1 MPPASPATL
10 RHVVVAVLLVYVAV
24 LNGFILNVLYVRHAA
39 RFAQLT
45 DWTDGPRRQ
54 PTQQHPNASY
64 APSLLRTPHHLARSE
79 PECSPAP
86 AVAVLMR
93 PRREPDALSSAPRS
107 SSTLARLRSALSN
120 TPNTPNADAPLVLLV
135 ATPESFQPAH
145 RAWCASLR
153 CRLVLIDDD
162 ALPRVFHALA
172 ELHPCLASVALL
184 EDGVRVEAG
193 FAARLALAPPARVT
207 CLAGGGDA
215 LACPAL
221 AWRLPRAFLLAH
233 GRAGGST
240 GASTSAAAHAPD
252 IGPTAQL
259 MGLAAP
265 PAAVVGPP
273 RAHR

>member
-39 RFAQLT
+39 RFAQLAE
-45 DWTDGPRRQ
+45 WTDGPRRQ
-54 PTQQHPNASY
+54 PTHQHPNASY

-135 ATPESFQPAH
+135 ATPESFQPA
-145 RAWCASLR
+145 L
-153 CRLVLIDDD
+153 
-162 ALPRVFHALA
+162 
-172 ELHPCLASVALL
+172 
-184 EDGVRVEAG
+184 
-193 FAARLALAPPARVT
+193 
-207 CLAGGGDA
+207 
-215 LACPAL
+215 
-221 AWRLPRAFLLAH
+221 
-233 GRAGGST
+233 
-240 GASTSAAAHAPD
+240 
-252 IGPTAQL
+252 
-259 MGLAAP
+259 
-265 PAAVVGPP
+265 
-273 RAHR
+273 